1 MIGRRKGAD
10 GSGSQ
15 SRGDDSLESVVIQ
28 FGRYAKAKVLNGSG
42 NELKM
47 GRRCGVPKSRKDRET
62 AKAVY
67 KRHDPK

>member
-28 FGRYAKAKVLNGSG
+28 YGRYVKAKVLNGG
-42 NELKM
+42 GIELKM
-47 GRRCGVPKSRKDRET
+47 GR
-62 AKAVY
+62 
-67 KRHDPK
+67 

>member
-28 FGRYAKAKVLNGSG
+28 YGRYVKAKVLNGSG

-47 GRRCGVPKSRKDRET
+47 GR
-62 AKAVY
+62 
-67 KRHDPK
+67 